1 MNPSRSPGFRFEPG
15 IRQPTRLASLLL
27 ATLLATTAFAGCGG
41 DEKEAKDPT
50 DVNPRK
56 FRSGD
61 DDEGGMGVSSDV
73 GGLNDSQTRAAFR
86 NAQAGFKKC
95 LMEGWER
102 IEFLGGEV
110 HFYVALDDTG
120 TIKANYLEETTLGD
134 RATERCMLDVI
145 SAQKWPKAVGGEI
158 GEARSS
164 LAFDPPEDVRP
175 PVDWSVDDIS
185 QTLAKVG
192 DDLDNC
198 KRHASPGRY
207 SVTMYIG
214 TNGSPISVGVAP
226 PNGEADLAIDCI
238 VGVLRGATFPS
249 PGSWPAKV
257 TFDL

>member
-1 MNPSRSPGFRFEPG
+1 MNSSLSPGSRLQPG
-15 IRQPTRLASLLL
+15 ILQPNRLASWLL
-27 ATLLATTAFAGCGG
+27 ATLLAITAFAGCGG
-41 DEKEAKDPT
+41 DDKQAKGPT
-50 DVNPRK
+50 NVSERK
-56 FRSGD
+56 FRSGH

-73 GGLNDSQTRAAFR
+73 GGLNDSQTRSAFNNAAK
-86 NAQAGFKKC
+86 GFKQC
-95 LMEGWER
+95 LMDGWDR

-120 TIKANYLEETTLGD
+120 AIKANYLEESTLGD
-134 RATERCMLDVI
+134 RETERCMLDVI
-145 SAQKWPKAVGGEI
+145 RAQKWPKAVGGEI

-175 PVDWSVDDIS
+175 PVEWSVDDINEA
-185 QTLAKVG
+185 LAKVG
-192 DDLDNC
+192 GDLDNC

-226 PNGEADLAIDCI
+226 PNGEADMAIDCI

>member
-1 MNPSRSPGFRFEPG
+1 MHPSASPATRIESS
-15 IRQPTRLASLLL
+15 ILKPTKLGSLLL
-27 ATLLATTAFAGCGG
+27 ALLLAGFVCSACGG
-41 DEKEAKDPT
+41 DDKPAKDPT
-50 DVNPRK
+50 DVSPTK
-56 FRSGD
+56 FRSGE
-61 DDEGGMGVSSDV
+61 DDEGGMGISSEV

-86 NAQAGFKKC
+86 NASEGLKQC
-95 LMEGWER
+95 LMDGWER

-120 TIKANYLEETTLGD
+120 AIKANYLEETTLGD